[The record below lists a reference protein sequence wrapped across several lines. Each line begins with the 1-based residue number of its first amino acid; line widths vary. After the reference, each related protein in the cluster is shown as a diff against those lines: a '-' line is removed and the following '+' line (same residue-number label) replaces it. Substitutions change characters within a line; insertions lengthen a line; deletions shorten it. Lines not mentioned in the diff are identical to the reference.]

1 MCKAVEMTSWHVL
14 GHDDVDTGQAET
26 VHTACYSTLLL
37 TAMKKKTPL
46 FSKQLLPL
54 QQNKEE

>member
-1 MCKAVEMTSWHVL
+1 ML

-26 VHTACYSTLLL
+26 VHTACYSALLH
-37 TAMKKKTPL
+37 TAVTKKKKAAL

>member
-1 MCKAVEMTSWHVL
+1 MTSWHVL